1 MDAIAGIQI
10 IKLILMMLAVIIIF
24 LCMAYLVRFKFRANG
39 SRANVHV
46 LENIYLNNKDRLLKL
61 QVKDQAYLIFINP
74 SSCLLLGSEKV
85 DFDENQNEIAR
96 PTFQSIISSLY
107 TK

>member
-1 MDAIAGIQI
+1 MEAIAGIQI
-10 IKLILMMLAVIIIF
+10 IKLILMMLFVIIIF
-24 LCMAYLVRFKFRANG
+24 LIMAYLVRFKFRAQG
-39 SRANVHV
+39 SRASVKV
-46 LENIYLNNKDRLLKL
+46 IDNIYLNNKDRLLRL

-74 SSCLLLGSEKV
+74 SSCLLLNSEKV
-85 DFDENQNEIAR
+85 NFDENQTELVK